1 MAARVWALNATGAGV
16 GVGLGVGVGVGLG
29 VGVGVGLG
37 VGVGVGLGEG
47 VGDGSGE
54 GDGVGV
60 AVPVSEPPPPQAA
73 TSRLRAAT
81 VARRRVSMSGDRADK
96 IYPFLGIAGEGTTKP
111 VIQTLMYQGEPGS
124 QRKGARN
131 REVGGAR
138 AGRLC
143 LYKNFRIVP
152 HPVDPHPPTSVS
164 IVTNYLR
171 QNWGVSSTSTDSNSS
186 RPRSMA
192 KVHTHTWKSVST
204 A

>member
-96 IYPFLGIAGEGTTKP
+96 IYPFLGIAVEGTTKP

-138 AGRLC
+138 GP
-143 LYKNFRIVP
+143 LYKNFSIIFY
-152 HPVDPHPPTSVS
+152 PVDPHPPASVS